1 MRHISLLVAL
11 AVAALA
17 VTAGI
22 ATAKVP
28 TGPSGLSFYK
38 PPAHLS
44 GKHGSVI
51 WVRKASSRGALKPAA
66 YTALVLY
73 RSRADNGSTI
83 AVSGSITV
91 PKGKAPRGGWPILT
105 WAHGTTGIAD
115 ICAPTRIPTAPL
127 VSYVNSSLD
136 AWLKAGFAVVRTD
149 YQGLGT
155 PGTHEYLV
163 GQDEGH
169 SVLDI
174 VRAARQVDST
184 LGKKVIIGGHSQG
197 GHAAL
202 WAAAE
207 APKVIPELDLL
218 GTVAEAPASHI
229 EQQANLIGALNT
241 PSPGLSAEASL
252 IFRGVDVAQPSLNL
266 VSLLSPAA
274 AALYPQT
281 LTRCLGDLSKT
292 DSLGGLTPAQLL
304 RDGTDRTALFAVL
317 GKNDPQHLRIKTPL
331 FMAQGT
337 ADTTV
342 IPTFTDQLDQELTAK
357 GTKIDYRHY
366 QGVTH
371 GGVVPAANRDALAWA
386 RKLLK

>member
-1 MRHISLLVAL
+1 
-11 AVAALA
+11 
-17 VTAGI
+17 
-22 ATAKVP
+22 
-28 TGPSGLSFYK
+28 
-38 PPAHLS
+38 
-44 GKHGSVI
+44 
-51 WVRKASSRGALKPAA
+51 
-66 YTALVLY
+66 
-73 RSRADNGSTI
+73 
-83 AVSGSITV
+83 
-91 PKGKAPRGGWPILT
+91 
-105 WAHGTTGIAD
+105 
-115 ICAPTRIPTAPL
+115 
-127 VSYVNSSLD
+127 
-136 AWLKAGFAVVRTD
+136 
-149 YQGLGT
+149 
-155 PGTHEYLV
+155 
-163 GQDEGH
+163 
-169 SVLDI
+169 
-174 VRAARQVDST
+174 
-184 LGKKVIIGGHSQG
+184 VIIGGHSQG